1 MKIGGSPAQLS
12 GLVRTLFYSIVCLQS
27 TTLLLSSASLTHFFV
42 GWVDRQIVN
51 IRDDLAYE
59 AMRVPQ
65 NHPAPPDGPHP
76 VATGF
81 EHILKAD
88 VHPLAHQNNSE

>member
-1 MKIGGSPAQLS
+1 MS
-12 GLVRTLFYSIVCLQS
+12 TLNFELNLEMELYD
-27 TTLLLSSASLTHFFV
+27 T
-42 GWVDRQIVN
+42 D
-51 IRDDLAYE
+51 
-59 AMRVPQ
+59 
-65 NHPAPPDGPHP
+65 P